1 MRILHTESSINWGG
15 KELRA
20 LEEIRWLNA
29 HGHEAWIAARPNA
42 KILEWAR
49 TWNVPYFEVPFRGA
63 VLPAAM
69 SRLWSLMRQ
78 YRFDLVHCHD
88 AHDAMHGAVLR
99 LLGAK
104 VIRTLHSEGISRRK
118 LQQLIWR
125 HGSDRVIVV
134 SEVLKQRLVAMGVS
148 STKIE
153 VINEGIDLAEFNFRR
168 TGDKIRSEFNI
179 SSGCK
184 VLTNIGMIRPN
195 KGQRYLV
202 EAADAI
208 VAAIPDVRFLLVGE
222 ATRMEFDEELKS
234 SLAAC
239 SQRDKFVLTGYRTDV
254 ADFIAASDCV
264 VISST
269 AEAHS
274 RVVPQAF
281 AMKRPVVAT
290 DVGGLPE
297 LVKPGVTGTLVPA
310 ADPAALAE
318 AVISTLKADNSSI
331 LDNAYSMALERFQ
344 IDGMMQRT
352 LACYER
358 ALGTNR

>member
-29 HGHEAWIAARPNA
+29 HGYEAWIAARPNA

-49 TWNVPYFEVPFRGA
+49 AWNVPYFEVPFRGA

-118 LQQLIWR
+118 VQQLIWR
-125 HGSDRVIVV
+125 RGSDRVIVV
-134 SEVLKQRLVAMGVS
+134 SEVLKRRLAAMGVS
-148 STKIE
+148 SAKIE
-153 VINEGIDLAEFNFRR
+153 VINEGIDLAEFDFRR
-168 TGDKIRSEFNI
+168 TGDKIRNEFNI
-179 SSGCK
+179 PPGCK
-184 VLTNIGMIRPN
+184 VIANIGMIRTN

-222 ATRMEFDEELKS
+222 ATRPEFDEELKN
-234 SLAAC
+234 SLAVC
-239 SQRDKFVLTGYRTDV
+239 SQRDKFILTGYRTDV

-310 ADPAALAE
+310 ADPAALAVG
-318 AVISTLKADNSSI
+318 VIQTLQADNSSI
-331 LDNAYSMALERFQ
+331 LANAYSMALERFQ

-358 ALGTNR
+358 ALGTHR